1 VSDYNPFVEGE
12 SSPGDVGPADDGQS
26 SGDGQTTDT
35 EPEYREYLDP
45 SEYAD
50 RYVPVKVGGE
60 TLEVPLREALDGY
73 SRTAD
78 YTRKTQE
85 LATQRQQAEY
95 ALTLQRALET
105 QPEETLRLLA
115 RRAGIEFGQSPP
127 PTMGREQP
135 SYDDGLDE
143 EPAYTDPVQKRLDE
157 QQQVISQLMQQRE
170 YEQADRVLR
179 SAISGLQSRY
189 NADQPTVRQV
199 IQTALQAN
207 MGPESF
213 DMIYKNLAFD
223 RAHQARQQAQQTR
236 QAQEEQRRAAGERAS
251 QLVGSEPSANGAGGP
266 MPGPAEGRM
275 SLSEAYE
282 ASLREH
288 GGP

>member
-1 VSDYNPFVEGE
+1 MSDYNPFQEGGE
-12 SSPGDVGPADDGQS
+12 PSSDDVGPAEGGQS
-26 SGDGQTTDT
+26 SGDEQTTDT
-35 EPEYREYLDP
+35 ESEYREYLDP
-45 SEYAD
+45 TEYAD

-127 PTMGREQP
+127 PKGWEQP
-135 SYDDGLDE
+135 SYDDGLDD
-143 EPAYTDPVQKRLDE
+143 EPAYSDPVQRRLDE
-157 QQQVISQLMQQRE
+157 QQQVIGQLMQQRE

-179 SAISGLQSRY
+179 SAISVLQSRY
-189 NADQPTVRQV
+189 QADQATVRQV

-213 DMIYKNLAFD
+213 DMIYKNIAFD
-223 RAHQARQQAQQTR
+223 RAHQARQQAQETR
-236 QAQEEQRRAAGERAS
+236 QQQEEQRRAAGERAS
-251 QLVGSEPSANGAGGP
+251 QLVGSGPSANSAGGS
-266 MPGPAEGRM
+266 MPGPAEGQM

>member
-1 VSDYNPFVEGE
+1 MSDYNPFEGE
-12 SSPGDVGPADDGQS
+12 PSPGDAGPVDDGQP
-26 SGDGQTTDT
+26 SGDGQTTDS
-35 EPEYREYLDP
+35 EYREYLDP
-45 SEYAD
+45 TEYAD

-85 LATQRQQAEY
+85 LAQQRQQAEY
-95 ALTLQRALET
+95 ALTLQRALES

-127 PTMGREQP
+127 PKGWEQP

-143 EPAYTDPVQKRLDE
+143 EPALDPVQRRLDE
-157 QQQVISQLMQQRE
+157 QQQIIGQLMEQRE
-170 YEQADRVLR
+170 RENADRVLR

-189 NADQPTVRQV
+189 NADQTTVRQV
-199 IQTALQAN
+199 IQTALQSN
-207 MGPESF
+207 MGPEAF

-223 RAHQARQQAQQTR
+223 RAHEARQQAQQTR
-236 QAQEEQRRAAGERAS
+236 QQQEEQRRAAGERAS
-251 QLVGSEPSANGAGGP
+251 QLIGNGPSANGAGGP

-288 GGP
+288 GAP